1 MAKWLHILR
10 VGATLGAGAA
20 FGLKQAAL
28 AHSF

>member
-1 MAKWLHILR
+1 MAAHILR

-20 FGLKQAAL
+20 FGLKQAVL

>member
-1 MAKWLHILR
+1 MATHILR

-20 FGLKQAAL
+20 FSLKQAVL